1 MRILRELRKAKG
13 LSVDELAEITG
24 YTPRTVYRWEGS
36 EKVNISSRAIDQI
49 AAALGVDA
57 KTIGQKTQKAALASG
72 SKIEGEPL
80 KDCFA
85 YGAIRG
91 ECTALVAN
99 SNGDLYC
106 INRRTGKRCSF
117 YKRREAHK
125 RDIARAKEMCE
136 RRMR

>member
-1 MRILRELRKAKG
+1 M
-13 LSVDELAEITG
+13 SVDELAEITG
-24 YTPRTVYRWEGS
+24 YTPRTIYRWECGENVRVS
-36 EKVNISSRAIDQI
+36 PRAIDLI
-49 AAALGVDA
+49 TAALGADA
-57 KTIGQKTQKAALASG
+57 ETIGQKAALASG

-125 RDIARAKEMCE
+125 RDAARAKKIYEE
-136 RRMR
+136 RCKA

>member
-13 LSVDELAEITG
+13 MSVEELAEITG
-24 YTPRTVYRWEGS
+24 YAPGTIYHWECEEARS
-36 EKVNISSRAIDQI
+36 VSPWAIDRI

-57 KTIGQKTQKAALASG
+57 DTIRQNATLASG

-85 YGAIRG
+85 YGAVRG

-125 RDIARAKEMCE
+125 RDIARAKEMYD